1 MSGPDAMHSEMS
13 GFSHG
18 RPGGEREPLLDMI
31 FDRRP
36 LPPGAPPEM
45 HDLARMLAIAA
56 GPAEPGELTGEA
68 TALAAFAR
76 LASPVGVSSAAS
88 RPTRR
93 RLTRRPARA
102 RLPLVAALVTAAAGL
117 GSMTAAY
124 VGVLP
129 TPIQHL
135 AHVAMGAP
143 APDHGDSQGSSGL
156 TSTHSRMVTPV
167 RGTSTPRP
175 SRSAAETSAPGGVDR
190 AQPGGL
196 RPRRRFV
203 GPTCT
208 PRAEP
213 AQNLVTPSPS
223 PARTLVTPSPAKNVV
238 TPSPSA
244 TKAVTPGASQSA
256 AASGGSAGLPQASAS
271 AGCQASAT
279 EIVIPPTS
287 LGEVPWSPTATSSS
301 VGLMYGK

>member
-1 MSGPDAMHSEMS
+1 MSAPDAMHSEMP
-13 GFSHG
+13 GFSPG

-31 FDRRP
+31 FDRCP
-36 LPPGAPPEM
+36 LPPWAPPEM
-45 HDLARMLAIAA
+45 HDLARMLATAA
-56 GPAEPGELTGEA
+56 GPAEPGELAGEA
-68 TALAAFAR
+68 TALTAFAR
-76 LASPVGVSSAAS
+76 LTSPVGVSPAAS
-88 RPTRR
+88 RPARR
-93 RLTRRPARA
+93 RLTRRPSRA

-129 TPIQHL
+129 TPMQHL
-135 AHVAMGAP
+135 AHEAMGAP
-143 APDHGDSQGSSGL
+143 APDHRDPQGSSGL
-156 TSTHSRMVTPV
+156 TSTHSRVVTPV
-167 RGTSTPRP
+167 PGTPTSRP
-175 SRSAAETSAPGGVDR
+175 SRSAAETSAPGAVNR

-196 RPRRRFV
+196 PQRRRLV

-213 AQNLVTPSPS
+213 TQNLVTPSPS

-238 TPSPSA
+238 TPSPAKNVVTPSPTKNVVTPSP
-244 TKAVTPGASQSA
+244 TKAATPGPSQSA

-279 EIVIPPTS
+279 EIVIPPN
-287 LGEVPWSPTATSSS
+287 P
-301 VGLMYGK
+301 

>member
-1 MSGPDAMHSEMS
+1 MSGSDAMHSEMP
-13 GFSHG
+13 GFSPG

-56 GPAEPGELTGEA
+56 GPAEPGEMAGEA

-76 LASPVGVSSAAS
+76 LASPANVSPAAS
-88 RPTRR
+88 RPARH
-93 RLTRRPARA
+93 RLTRRPAHA
-102 RLPLVAALVTAAAGL
+102 RLPLAAALVTAAAGL

-143 APDHGDSQGSSGL
+143 APDHDDVRGPSGL
-156 TSTHSRMVTPV
+156 SSTHSRVM
-167 RGTSTPRP
+167 TPRP
-175 SRSAAETSAPGGVDR
+175 AASTTPAIPFSGPNQRARPCKPRSARRVPASSTARRPHLHAPGR
-190 AQPGGL
+190 AGPEPGH
-196 RPRRRFV
+196 
-203 GPTCT
+203 
-208 PRAEP
+208 AEP
-213 AQNLVTPSPS
+213 GPDPG
-223 PARTLVTPSPAKNVV
+223 PAESGQECGHAEPEPHQEGGHAWSEPERGT
-238 TPSPSA
+238 
-244 TKAVTPGASQSA
+244 
-256 AASGGSAGLPQASAS
+256 SGGSAGLPQASAS

-279 EIVIPPTS
+279 EIVIPPN
-287 LGEVPWSPTATSSS
+287 P
-301 VGLMYGK
+301 

>member
-1 MSGPDAMHSEMS
+1 MSGSDAMHSEMP
-13 GFSHG
+13 GFSPG

-31 FDRRP
+31 FDRHP

-56 GPAEPGELTGEA
+56 GPAEPGEMAGEA

-76 LASPVGVSSAAS
+76 LASPANVSPAAS
-88 RPTRR
+88 RPARHK
-93 RLTRRPARA
+93 LTRRPAHA
-102 RLPLVAALVTAAAGL
+102 RLPLAAALVTAAAGL

-143 APDHGDSQGSSGL
+143 APDHDDVRGASGL
-156 TSTHSRMVTPV
+156 SSTHSRVMTP
-167 RGTSTPRP
+167 RPATSTPRP
-175 SRSAAETSAPGGVDR
+175 SHSAAQTSAPGRVDR
-190 AQPGGL
+190 DQPAGFRHRL
-196 RPRRRFV
+196 RLV
-203 GPTCT
+203 GPTCP
-208 PRAEP
+208 PRAVQ
-213 AQNLVTPSPS
+213 AQNLVTPSP
-223 PARTLVTPSPAKNVV
+223 ARTLVPPSPAKKVV
-238 TPSPSA
+238 TPSPSP
-244 TKAVTPGASQSA
+244 TKKVATPGPSPSA

-279 EIVIPPTS
+279 EIVIPPN
-287 LGEVPWSPTATSSS
+287 P
-301 VGLMYGK
+301 

>member
-1 MSGPDAMHSEMS
+1 
-13 GFSHG
+13 
-18 RPGGEREPLLDMI
+18 
-31 FDRRP
+31 
-36 LPPGAPPEM
+36 M

-56 GPAEPGELTGEA
+56 GSAEPGELAGEA

-76 LASPVGVSSAAS
+76 LASPVGVSPAAS
-88 RPTRR
+88 RPARR

-129 TPIQHL
+129 TPMQHL
-135 AHVAMGAP
+135 AHEAMGAP
-143 APDHGDSQGSSGL
+143 APDHRDPQGSSGL
-156 TSTHSRMVTPV
+156 TSTHSRVVTPV
-167 RGTSTPRP
+167 PGIPTPRP
-175 SRSAAETSAPGGVDR
+175 SRSAAETSAPGAVNR
-190 AQPGGL
+190 AKPGGL
-196 RPRRRFV
+196 PHRRRLV

-238 TPSPSA
+238 TPSPAKNVVTPSP
-244 TKAVTPGASQSA
+244 TKAATPGPSQSA

-279 EIVIPPTS
+279 EIVIPPN
-287 LGEVPWSPTATSSS
+287 P
-301 VGLMYGK
+301 

>member
-1 MSGPDAMHSEMS
+1 MSAPDAMHSEMP
-13 GFSHG
+13 GFSPG

-31 FDRRP
+31 FDRCP

-56 GPAEPGELTGEA
+56 GPAEPGELAGEA

-76 LASPVGVSSAAS
+76 LTSPVGVSPAAS
-88 RPTRR
+88 RPARR

-129 TPIQHL
+129 TPMQHL
-135 AHVAMGAP
+135 AHEAMGAP
-143 APDHGDSQGSSGL
+143 APDHRDPQGSSGL
-156 TSTHSRMVTPV
+156 TSTHSRVVTPAP
-167 RGTSTPRP
+167 GIPTPRP
-175 SRSAAETSAPGGVDR
+175 SRSAAETSAPGAVNR
-190 AQPGGL
+190 AKPGGL
-196 RPRRRFV
+196 PHRRRLV

-223 PARTLVTPSPAKNVV
+223 PREPGHAKPREERGHAEPDQGRHARPEPERGSIRRVGRTSP
-238 TPSPSA
+238 
-244 TKAVTPGASQSA
+244 G
-256 AASGGSAGLPQASAS
+256 
-271 AGCQASAT
+271 
-279 EIVIPPTS
+279 
-287 LGEVPWSPTATSSS
+287 
-301 VGLMYGK
+301 VGLGRLPGQRHRDRDPA